1 LPEFDLIARIKARA
15 ASRHDVVLGIG
26 DDAALLR
33 VSAGKLLVVAT
44 DTLNADVH
52 FPDNTA
58 PADIGW
64 KALAVN
70 LSDLAAMGAQPAWCT
85 LSLSLPESDPAWLD
99 GFLDGFLALAAE
111 HGVALVGGDT
121 TRGPLSMCVT
131 AHGFVDGNKAMCRD
145 GARAGD
151 DVWVTGTLGDAAAAL
166 AQWRAG
172 GTIDPALRM
181 RLDRPLPR
189 VAAGLALAGLAHA
202 AIDVSDGLLADL
214 GHVCTASGVGAE
226 IELEALPASPTLLAT
241 FDAQAR
247 HGLQACG
254 GDDYE
259 LCFTAAAAQRDA
271 IAGLARECAV
281 AMTRIG
287 CIVEGSGV
295 LARDGTGRR
304 WQPTAAGYVHF
315 ES

>member
-1 LPEFDLIARIKARA
+1 
-15 ASRHDVVLGIG
+15 
-26 DDAALLR
+26 
-33 VSAGKLLVVAT
+33 
-44 DTLNADVH
+44 
-52 FPDNTA
+52 
-58 PADIGW
+58 
-64 KALAVN
+64 
-70 LSDLAAMGAQPAWCT
+70 M
-85 LSLSLPESDPAWLD
+85 
-99 GFLDGFLALAAE
+99 
-111 HGVALVGGDT
+111 
-121 TRGPLSMCVT
+121 
-131 AHGFVDGNKAMCRD
+131 
-145 GARAGD
+145 
-151 DVWVTGTLGDAAAAL
+151 
-166 AQWRAG
+166 
-172 GTIDPALRM
+172 
-181 RLDRPLPR
+181 PR
-189 VAAGLALAGLAHA
+189 VAAGLALAGVAHA